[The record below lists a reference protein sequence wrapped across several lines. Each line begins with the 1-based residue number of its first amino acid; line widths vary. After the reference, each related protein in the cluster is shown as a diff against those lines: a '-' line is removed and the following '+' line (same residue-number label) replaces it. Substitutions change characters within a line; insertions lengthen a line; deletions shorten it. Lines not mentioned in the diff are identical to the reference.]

1 MTALVLGLV
10 LFLGVHSISI
20 FAPNWRDAM
29 FSRLGE
35 PLWKGVYSVIALAGL
50 VLIVWGYGDARATA
64 EVIYQPPYWTRWLAA
79 AFMLP
84 VFPLLLAP
92 YFPGR
97 IKATLK
103 HPMII
108 AVKSWAVAHL
118 LVNGTSADVLL
129 FGGFLA
135 WAVLDHIS
143 LKRRPERPIRALGP
157 RAMNDVIAIV
167 LGLLIYM
174 ALMHGLHLR
183 LIGVSALPFMG

>member
-1 MTALVLGLV
+1 MTTLVLGLL
-10 LFLGVHSISI
+10 LFLGIHSISI
-20 FAPNWRDAM
+20 FMPQWRDAM
-29 FSRLGE
+29 HARVGE
-35 PLWKGVYSVIALAGL
+35 LAWKGVYSLIAIAGF
-50 VLIVWGYGDARATA
+50 VLIIWGYGDARATA

-79 AFMLP
+79 ALMLP

-108 AVKSWAVAHL
+108 AVKSWSFAHL
-118 LVNGTSADVLL
+118 LVNGTSADLLL

-143 LKRRPERPIRALGP
+143 LKRRPQRPIRALAP
-157 RAMNDVIAIV
+157 RAINDVIAVV
-167 LGLLIYM
+167 LGLVIYM
-174 ALMHGLHLR
+174 AFMHGLHLR
-183 LIGVSALPFMG
+183 LIGVSPLPLM